1 MKIINLKGTDE
12 RLYGLVA
19 HLVMSPAVLRQN
31 NNYPFKTSL
40 RHTWYI
46 AIEADTVIGF
56 LPVKDMRPGL
66 YIDNYYIMGD
76 NPQTLGTLLKHL
88 ISNSEQDI
96 TAMAHVRHADIFRQ
110 HGFISCRKWTKYEK
124 MQHHNIRCEKS

>member
-19 HLVMSPAVLRQN
+19 RLIMNPAVLRQN
-31 NNYPFKTSL
+31 NNYPFRTSL

-46 AIEADTVIGF
+46 AMDGDAVIGF

-66 YIDNYYIMGD
+66 YLDNYYIKGD
-76 NPQTLGTLLKHL
+76 NAQTLSCLLKYL
-88 ISNSEQDI
+88 ISDSDQNI
-96 TAMAHVRHADIFRQ
+96 TAMVHTRHADIFRQ
-110 HGFISCRKWTKYEK
+110 HGFISYKKWTKYEK
-124 MQHHNIRCEKS
+124 MQYHNIICKEK